1 MADPAPHEKADP
13 WCAMNRRAF
22 LRLSA
27 SAVVV
32 PPGLIGCGKGDSET
46 GSFESIPLPATA
58 DAAVTKGPWLTIVE
72 PGTVRLR
79 FETREDV
86 PVPVVVHVDGQRADL
101 VTESS
106 TATVSWAWGWAD
118 APTIEDLPGAYTV
131 HDVVIEGIEPGAT
144 VEWEVRTTVP
154 STGAVRPRPLPTE
167 PVTIA
172 WVADTMYP
180 TSEAVAA
187 LASEMVPDLV
197 LHGGDMQY
205 QSNPADTWN
214 SFFAFMQ
221 PLMRSAPFHVCI
233 GNHEFDAPEEATEL
247 YDRLFSGQGDTNARW
262 HAVTYGPVRIL
273 MLDSESGDLADSD
286 SDQVAWADAQLADAA
301 SSGLT
306 PIIAFHRPTYSLSKH
321 WRADTAL
328 RDSVHSLATRHGVKL
343 VLCGHVH
350 GFERFVVDGVHYTTD
365 GGGGA
370 LTYNL
375 DEKREEVEA
384 ARPGESDLR
393 VVAERTYG
401 CLEIVV
407 DDGTVRVTRTNVD
420 GETTDGFSF
429 GAG

>member
-1 MADPAPHEKADP
+1 MADPEPRETANR
-13 WCAMNRRAF
+13 WCTMNRRAF
-22 LRLSA
+22 LILSA
-27 SAVVV
+27 SAVIA
-32 PPGLIGCGKGDSET
+32 PPGLIACGTEATDT
-46 GSFESIPLPATA
+46 GSPESTPLPAPA
-58 DAAVTKGPWLTIVE
+58 DATVTKGPWLTIME

-79 FETREDV
+79 FETLEDV
-86 PVPVVVHVDGQRADL
+86 PVPVVVRVAGERVDL

-106 TATVSWAWGWAD
+106 TSTVSWAWGWAD

-131 HDVVIEGIEPGAT
+131 HDVIIQGIEPGAT
-144 VEWEVRTTVP
+144 VEWQIRTTAP
-154 STGAVRPRPLPTE
+154 SAGVVRPHPLPTA

-172 WVADTMYP
+172 WVADTMFP

-187 LASEMVPDLV
+187 LAAGMVPDLV

-273 MLDSESGDLADSD
+273 MLDSESGDLADPQSE
-286 SDQVAWADAQLADAA
+286 QVAWADDQLADAA
-301 SSGLT
+301 SSGLI

-321 WRADTAL
+321 WRSDTAL
-328 RDSVHSLATRHGVKL
+328 RDSVHALALRHGVRI

-350 GFERFVVDGVHYTTD
+350 GYERFVVDGVHYVTD

-375 DEKREEVEA
+375 DEKRAEVEA

-393 VVAERTYG
+393 VAAERTHG
-401 CLEIVV
+401 CVELVV
-407 DDGTVRVTRTNVD
+407 EDGTVRVTRTNVS
-420 GETTDGFSF
+420 GERTDGFSVRVD
-429 GAG
+429 